1 MIFFEFPEVFRGCKV
16 EIPLIERCRLCLA
29 RDLLTDAELARGSS
43 TGTSRLL
50 VHSSRRR
57 HHPGIKSDSANFC
70 KNKRKQAPNGVL
82 ALSRKNNNRTNHK
95 HERETNETVQKK
107 KTNPVSNSKTF
118 NLPRIQRG
126 NSDLVG
132 SYPCVVPDPFALWH
146 SRACA
151 VMS

>member
-95 HERETNETVQKK
+95 HERETNETVQKRQ
-107 KTNPVSNSKTF
+107 TRCRT
-118 NLPRIQRG
+118 QRPSTYQG
-126 NSDLVG
+126 FKGATPTWSGVTHA
-132 SYPCVVPDPFALWH
+132 SSRTPSPFGILGHAQ
-146 SRACA
+146 
-151 VMS
+151 